1 MNHFPSRSS
10 VMLLAILVTAS
21 APVVAQQRHFSGVH
35 IPIVTANDPID
46 PNPIPPTDPGLP
58 PAASAFALHS

>member
-1 MNHFPSRSS
+1 MNRWFFLNA
-10 VMLLAILVTAS
+10 VMLSAFLVTAS

-46 PNPIPPTDPGLP
+46 PNPVPPPPDPGTTG
-58 PAASAFALHS
+58 FALHS